1 MRKGTEYDPKALFD
15 GIVIISSS
23 ISLGLYWTKK
33 WKSLDYLI
41 LGGMK

>member
-23 ISLGLYWTKK
+23 IFLGLTGQKNERAWIT
-33 WKSLDYLI
+33 
-41 LGGMK
+41 

>member
-23 ISLGLYWTKK
+23 ISLGLTGQKNERAWIT
-33 WKSLDYLI
+33 
-41 LGGMK
+41 